1 MLGNIFRRSKKVT
14 DSKVRTMPAFARENE
29 VIQTS
34 YTSDPIEI
42 IPDFLTVPA
51 SDCRAITLEH
61 IDFSKT
67 DLPEYEGCFAVV
79 LENVLSPSECA
90 TLLALAEKSA
100 TTSQGWRPAMVNAG
114 GNFEALATDYRNS
127 DRIIWDNVEMVD
139 RLWKRCCTAPGLAE
153 MLSKPPMIQD
163 FLSNRQISTGD
174 HWRFSRLNDRM
185 RFLRYGPGQ
194 FFKRH
199 CDGTYETDDNKKH
212 ERSFYTFHLYLSQ
225 DEYLEGGATT
235 FHPAQNQWTDS
246 KSEKRLNVDSKVGRV
261 LIFQHRRLLHSGDTV
276 LAGIKHTMR
285 TDIMFET
292 IGG

>member
-1 MLGNIFRRSKKVT
+1 
-14 DSKVRTMPAFARENE
+14 MPAFARENE

-42 IPDFLTVPA
+42 VPSFIKTTAWDFQPITVE
-51 SDCRAITLEH
+51 R

-100 TTSQGWRPAMVNAG
+100 TTSQGWKPAMVNAG

-127 DRIIWDNVEMVD
+127 DRIIWDNAEMVD
-139 RLWKRCCTAPGLAE
+139 RLWQRCCTAPGVAE
-153 MLSKPPMIQD
+153 MLSKPPMVQD
-163 FLSNRQISTGD
+163 FLSKRQLSIGD
-174 HWRFSRLNDRM
+174 QWRFSRLNDRM

-194 FFKRH
+194 FFRRH
-199 CDGTYETDDNKKH
+199 CDGTYEPENTKKH

-225 DEYLEGGATT
+225 DEYLDGGATT
-235 FHPAQNQWTDS
+235 FHPAKNQWTDT
-246 KSEKRLNVDSKVGRV
+246 KNEKRLNVDSKAGRV
-261 LIFQHRRLLHSGDTV
+261 LIFQHRKLLHSGDTV

-292 IGG
+292 IGP